1 MPQTQTIPSIN
12 TKSTKAH
19 RNTMRATGMTEILS
33 SSIAGFSF
41 PVQIPIKFSQSLLL
55 GFSLFNQNLKTHE
68 QWIQLSQLLLS
79 SIQTAILIGL
89 FLGGKEVVLAST
101 LIMRVFTLCDML
113 NKGILLTGWAPSEL
127 SKEEMTDSP
136 QKN

>member
-1 MPQTQTIPSIN
+1 MPKKQAPPTIDN
-12 TKSTKAH
+12 KSTKAH
-19 RNTMRATGMTEILS
+19 RNTMRATGMTEILN
-33 SSIAGFSF
+33 SSIATFSF

-55 GFSLFNQNLKTHE
+55 GFSLFSQNLKTHE
-68 QWIQLSQLLLS
+68 QLIQLSQLLLS

-89 FLGGKEVVLAST
+89 FLGGKEIVLAST

-127 SKEEMTDSP
+127 SKEELIDQP
-136 QKN
+136 IKN